1 VKMSE
6 TTCKEPL
13 VWKIGRKRVLDLEQ
27 PLVMGVLNVTPDSF
41 SDGGRFLEPEQA
53 VDRALEMCSQ
63 GADIIDVGG
72 ESTRPSAPRISPEV
86 ERQRVIPVIERLA
99 EHKDVVISVDTQKA
113 EIARQAVEAGA
124 LIVNDINAAAQS
136 PEMLELVAES
146 RCGYVSMH
154 MQGTPQTMQQAPVYS
169 NVVAEVSEFFRQSL
183 VFYEKY
189 GVSLEQIVLDV
200 GIGFGKT
207 VDHNLEL
214 LRHLVDYKKHG
225 RPLLLGVSRKSFLG
239 KILGAESTDDRLAAS
254 LACVCWG
261 MSADVR
267 IFRVHDVLET
277 SQTVRMW
284 RAIGA
289 SK

>member
-1 VKMSE
+1 MSE
-6 TTCKEPL
+6 TICKEPW
-13 VWKIGRKRVLDLEQ
+13 VWKIGRQRVLDLEQ

-41 SDGGRFLEPEQA
+41 SDGGRFLEPERA
-53 VDRALEMCSQ
+53 VDRALEMRSQ

-113 EIARQAVEAGA
+113 EVARLAVEAGA

-136 PEMLELVAES
+136 PEMLDLVAES
-146 RCGYVSMH
+146 GCGYVSMH
-154 MQGTPQTMQQAPVYS
+154 MQGTPQTMQQAPAYS

-183 VFYEKY
+183 VCYEKY
-189 GVSLEQIVLDV
+189 GVLLEQIVLDV

-214 LRHLVDYKKHG
+214 LRHLVDFKKHG

-261 MSADVR
+261 MSADVK

-277 SQTVRMW
+277 SQSVRMW